1 MNSQTTAGSNRL
13 IAHLVLNSFGF
24 FLLDEKGNVILEQ
37 IAYPDVDS
45 VSNEFAIIGEGRPT
59 ERLENIAN
67 ELVSL
72 GIENVV
78 VENGMMNRALSSLTQ
93 ISVSVDET
101 STVFKNFRDTQD
113 AYLLE
118 SGILKKKEDIAAF
131 RRDLAI
137 HISRATITTAS
148 EEKDLLVKHAI
159 DAIGEVDRSIN
170 ILAMRL
176 REWYSLHHPSL
187 NDLVE
192 DHEVFANVVSS
203 CGERSKIKVEC
214 LSKAG
219 VPDHEAQSIMDAM
232 LKDLGAPFEA
242 ADLSVAQSLA
252 KTVQT
257 LYSKR
262 REMEGYVGQ
271 VMESVAP
278 NISALVGP
286 LVGARLISLAGSLKD
301 LAQKPS
307 STVQIYGA
315 EKALFRS
322 LKTGTDPP
330 KHGIIYQ
337 VPEVHSAP
345 YWQRGKI
352 ARALAGKIAIAARI
366 DAYSKRNIG
375 SELKKKFLD
384 RVSEIQKQNVE
395 EPPPKPA
402 RKVIKKPAKR
412 DRTRSQRKK
421 KRGGRK

>member
-1 MNSQTTAGSNRL
+1 MET
-13 IAHLVLNSFGF
+13 IAS
-24 FLLDEKGNVILEQ
+24 
-37 IAYPDVDS
+37 
-45 VSNEFAIIGEGRPT
+45 EFAILGEGRPS
-59 ERLENIAN
+59 ERLEKIAK
-67 ELVSL
+67 ELPGL
-72 GIENVV
+72 GVESVV
-78 VENGMMNRALSSLTQ
+78 VENGMVSRALSGLTQ
-93 ISVSVDET
+93 IPVSVNET
-101 STVFKNFRDTQD
+101 SAVFKTFRDAQD
-113 AYLLE
+113 SYLLK
-118 SGILKKKEDIAAF
+118 SGLLKEKGDITSF
-131 RRDLAI
+131 RRDVAI
-137 HISRATITTAS
+137 HISRAAITAAS

-192 DHEVFANVVSS
+192 DHEMFANVVSL
-203 CGERSKIKVEC
+203 CGGRSRVNADC

-219 VPDHEAQSIMDAM
+219 CSDQQAQSIINAM
-232 LKDLGAPFEA
+232 LRDLGAPFEEN
-242 ADLSVAQSLA
+242 DLSIVQSLA
-252 KTVQT
+252 NTVQT

-262 REMEGYVGQ
+262 REVEEYVGQ
-271 VMESVAP
+271 MMDSVAP
-278 NISALVGP
+278 NITALVGP

-352 ARALAGKIAIAARI
+352 ARALAGKISIAARI

-375 SELKKKFLD
+375 ADLKKKFLE
-384 RVSEIQKQNVE
+384 RLSEIQKQNVK

-402 RKVIKKPAKR
+402 KKFTKKPSKR
-412 DRTRSQRKK
+412 GRAHGHQRK
-421 KRGGRK
+421 KRGGKKQ

>member
-1 MNSQTTAGSNRL
+1 MD
-13 IAHLVLNSFGF
+13 AHLILTSFGL
-24 FLLDEKGNVILEQ
+24 FLLDESGKVISEQ
-37 IAYPDVDS
+37 VVYPDVEMIAS
-45 VSNEFAIIGEGRPT
+45 EFASLGEGKPT
-59 ERLENIAN
+59 DHLKLIAK
-67 ELVSL
+67 ELGSL
-72 GIENVV
+72 GVESVV
-78 VENGMMNRALSSLTQ
+78 VENSMVNRALSGLTQ
-93 ISVSVDET
+93 IPVSVDET
-101 STVFKNFRDTQD
+101 STVFKTFRDNQD
-113 AYLLE
+113 SHLFESGLLE
-118 SGILKKKEDIAAF
+118 EKEDIASF
-131 RRDLAI
+131 RRAVAI
-137 HISRATITTAS
+137 HASRATITAAS

-192 DHEVFANVVSS
+192 DHEAFANVVSN
-203 CGERSKIKVEC
+203 CGERSRIEVEC

-219 VPDHEAQSIMDAM
+219 VPDQQAESIMNAM
-232 LKDLGAPFEA
+232 LRDIGAPFEPN
-242 ADLSVAQSLA
+242 DLSIAQSLA
-252 KTVQT
+252 KTVLT
-257 LYSKR
+257 LYDKR
-262 REMEGYVGQ
+262 REIEEYVGQ
-271 VMESVAP
+271 IMESIAP
-278 NISALVGP
+278 NISTLVGP

-352 ARALAGKIAIAARI
+352 ARALAGKISIAARI

-375 SELKKKFLD
+375 TELKKKFLA

-402 RKVIKKPAKR
+402 KKFTKKPSKR
-412 DRTRSQRKK
+412 GRARGHQKK
-421 KRGGRK
+421 KRGGKKQ